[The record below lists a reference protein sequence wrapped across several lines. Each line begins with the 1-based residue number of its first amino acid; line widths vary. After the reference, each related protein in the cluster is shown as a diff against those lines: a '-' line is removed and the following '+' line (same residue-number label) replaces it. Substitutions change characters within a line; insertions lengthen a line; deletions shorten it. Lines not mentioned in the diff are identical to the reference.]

1 MISAPDLRTDTV
13 EFRSDGTSVRAALAR
28 PAGPGPAPAVLIAH
42 EWWGL
47 TDYMREL
54 AQRFAQAGYAAL
66 APDLYARQPAPPGAA
81 GLAGGGP
88 RVTSDPAEAARLMNE
103 LSAQW
108 ALRDLNAAASFL
120 KQQTFVD
127 PQRVAIVG
135 FSMGGTLAL
144 TQATHNSDLK
154 AAVVFYGKV
163 PPVETLAYLLCPVL
177 YHYAAKDDWVTR
189 QEVDRLRDG
198 CAKLGKTAEVAI
210 YPDADHAF
218 FNSTRPD
225 VYRAQDAARAWDRTL
240 GFLAEYLR

>member
-1 MISAPDLRTDTV
+1 MISAPELRTETV
-13 EFRSDGTSVRAALAR
+13 EFRSDGTSVRAALAK
-28 PAGPGPAPAVLIAH
+28 PAGPGGAPAILIAH

-47 TDYMREL
+47 TDHMREL

-66 APDLYARQPAPPGAA
+66 VPDLYARQGSK
-81 GLAGGGP
+81 
-88 RVTSDPAEAARLMNE
+88 VTADPAEAARLMNE
-103 LSAQW
+103 LSSQL
-108 ALRDLNAAASFL
+108 ALRDLNAAAGFL

-144 TQATHNSDLK
+144 TQATHNSYLK

-177 YHYAAKDDWVTR
+177 YHYAAKDGWVTR

-218 FNSTRPD
+218 FNSTRPE

-240 GFLAEYLR
+240 GFLAEYVR